1 MWIRSR
7 CLPSSNNAIRGPW
20 RNDEREMGKS
30 TPATGMMKKRE
41 KSDFLKWIR
50 YVSWAKKQ
58 KHNLFR
64 HIYSVKRRN
73 HTPIFLR
80 YGTVLPLP
88 LFQLTGK
95 KQKQPNN
102 SGKLVENSMTVS
114 GLCFFRPLF
123 EFIFFLFCFTFINKM
138 AKKKVFRRRWRRF
151 FFLLGFFIYFFK
163 FFAGN
168 TNFLADHVRH
178 FFFENEV
185 HRLFDCNWISVGE
198 QQQLLRLFS
207 YYLTVAKI

>member
-1 MWIRSR
+1 MQYGG
-7 CLPSSNNAIRGPW
+7 RG
-20 RNDEREMGKS
+20 E
-30 TPATGMMKKRE
+30 MMKGKWESQHPRQGWW
-41 KSDFLKWIR
+41 KSAKNRIFWNGSAMCLEP
-50 YVSWAKKQ
+50 KKQ

-138 AKKKVFRRRWRRF
+138 AKKKRCLDDDDDGSFSCWVSLFI
-151 FFLLGFFIYFFK
+151 FL
-163 FFAGN
+163 
-168 TNFLADHVRH
+168 NFLREIQVFVLIMCGTFSLKMRFIACLIAIESPSVR
-178 FFFENEV
+178 
-185 HRLFDCNWISVGE
+185 SSSG
-198 QQQLLRLFS
+198 S
-207 YYLTVAKI
+207 SS

>member
-138 AKKKVFRRRWRRF
+138 AKKKRCLDDDDDGSFSCWVSLFIFLNFLREIQI
-151 FFLLGFFIYFFK
+151 FLLIMCGTFSLKMRFI
-163 FFAGN
+163 AC
-168 TNFLADHVRH
+168 LIAI
-178 FFFENEV
+178 ESP
-185 HRLFDCNWISVGE
+185 SV
-198 QQQLLRLFS
+198 S
-207 YYLTVAKI
+207 SSSS